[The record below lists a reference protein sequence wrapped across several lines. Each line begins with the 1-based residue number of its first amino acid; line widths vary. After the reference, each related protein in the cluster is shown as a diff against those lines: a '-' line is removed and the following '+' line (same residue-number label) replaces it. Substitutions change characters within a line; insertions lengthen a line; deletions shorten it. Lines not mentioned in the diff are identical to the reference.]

1 MKKLIGLMALLIT
14 ANFSMVGYQSYSH
27 RDERAV
33 LESMQERL
41 LAAETTLAE
50 RDAAVKKLHISLT
63 YANETIARDSASL
76 DAFEARHRGGISD
89 YKLYNGYKQRVAAW
103 NESVKQYNITQAEWE
118 SLDRKL
124 TADVRA
130 YNMLADS
137 VRLTSAKLD
146 STRSLVRF
154 PLISLK

>member
-1 MKKLIGLMALLIT
+1 MKKLIGLMAIVIT

-33 LESMQERL
+33 LESMQDRL
-41 LAAETTLAE
+41 QAAETTLGE
-50 RDAAVKKLHISLT
+50 RDAEVKKLHIALT
-63 YANETIARDSASL
+63 FANETIARDSASL
-76 DAFEARHRGGISD
+76 DAFEAKHRGGISD
-89 YKLYNGYKQRVAAW
+89 YKVYSGYKKRVATW
-103 NESVKQYNITQAEWE
+103 NESVKQYNAMQAEWD

-154 PLISLK
+154 PLISLR